1 MNEDELKYL
10 EIIENFQHCQRNW
23 DLEKTVDDETIDYL
37 LEVGY
42 NVPTKQNLNSF
53 KIVCIKDRD
62 EVLKWARIARNS
74 DDTITNVGENT
85 KQFMDKGGLQNPQ
98 TNANLL
104 FLFFVNDKERTST
117 ARRER
122 ERGEDPSVKG
132 WRKEKMLEVGLAASA
147 IGIASHMKGL
157 RTGFCG
163 CIWKEIIPEEWTQEW
178 GVHPEDLAVMF
189 GVGYPLHDDHRLH
202 NNGSGGKQSYP
213 NRPYEKIIV

>member
-1 MNEDELKYL
+1 MNEDESKYL
-10 EIIENFQHCQRNW
+10 EVIEKFQHCQRNW

-62 EVLKWARIARNS
+62 EVLKWASIARNS

-122 ERGEDPSVKG
+122 ERGEDDSESAPMRLTDKHAILALAQSPIVSGLHHLSNPPFLAHQPAESTFSV
-132 WRKEKMLEVGLAASA
+132 S
-147 IGIASHMKGL
+147 
-157 RTGFCG
+157 
-163 CIWKEIIPEEWTQEW
+163 
-178 GVHPEDLAVMF
+178 
-189 GVGYPLHDDHRLH
+189 RL
-202 NNGSGGKQSYP
+202 
-213 NRPYEKIIV
+213 